1 MRETECEGWQL
12 CDSPLQVTGVTLL
25 PGATARTE
33 LVRDSGPVTALCN
46 NRWDE
51 EDNDDDD
58 DRGRR
63 SATTGLSGPSQ
74 MDIM

>member
-33 LVRDSGPVTALCN
+33 LARDSGPVTALCN

-51 EDNDDDD
+51 EDNDDGDHDD
-58 DRGRR
+58 W
-63 SATTGLSGPSQ
+63 
-74 MDIM
+74 